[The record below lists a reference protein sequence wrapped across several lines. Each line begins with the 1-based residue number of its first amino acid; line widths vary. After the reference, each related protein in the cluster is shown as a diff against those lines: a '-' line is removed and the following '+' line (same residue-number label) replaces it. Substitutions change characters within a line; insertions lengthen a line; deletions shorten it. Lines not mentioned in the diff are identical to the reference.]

1 MPIGHGGRAL
11 GAAAD
16 GPACGPGGKPGSRI
30 CPQEQASLGRADP
43 RRAHPCASGQRLR
56 LAAREEAP
64 AISDV
69 GGGGPWVCAVLRLAG
84 ARHPRGP
91 AEPSARAGA
100 WRRGACPRGPS
111 LVPVFPDGAASS
123 RPLGGLFL
131 TGLCISCMRKTST
144 SVLVCF
150 TGKCCNCAQ
159 LRDSEAAGGR
169 GPVLPPPPRG
179 PARTHQAR
187 PRSGASAGRS
197 FCGVNTLLPRA
208 PGLARPPA
216 AWAGGHGLPLRAGL
230 ATTCQGPG
238 QGTGGLSPSPVPG
251 QTPGSEQK
259 RHGLG
264 AWSRS
269 GPWGSRCCSWP
280 RPQHPP
286 RRTLVPPLWGHAGRP
301 GTEGPGVACRTNP
314 LEGLATPW
322 VASTPLL
329 RPGPW
334 SCPLTESFP
343 RRHRPTW

>member
-43 RRAHPCASGQRLR
+43 WRAHPCASGQRLR

-169 GPVLPPPPRG
+169 GPVSPPPPRPREDSPG
-179 PARTHQAR
+179 SPAEWGLGGQVLLRGEHAASSCSR
-187 PRSGASAGRS
+187 PCKAA
-197 FCGVNTLLPRA
+197 CGVGRGTRA
-208 PGLARPPA
+208 P
-216 AWAGGHGLPLRAGL
+216 
-230 ATTCQGPG
+230 T
-238 QGTGGLSPSPVPG
+238 
-251 QTPGSEQK
+251 E
-259 RHGLG
+259 
-264 AWSRS
+264 
-269 GPWGSRCCSWP
+269 
-280 RPQHPP
+280 
-286 RRTLVPPLWGHAGRP
+286 GRP
-301 GTEGPGVACRTNP
+301 SHD
-314 LEGLATPW
+314 L
-322 VASTPLL
+322 
-329 RPGPW
+329 PGPW
-334 SCPLTESFP
+334 ARDRWPEPQSGP
-343 RRHRPTW
+343 RPDTWQ